1 MAVWSAKGERGG
13 ERMTAWSPKRER
25 SAVEKDVAVWSAKGE
40 KVEKGSGRLVSQREE
55 WRKEVAVWSGKGERN
70 GERKWPF
77 GQGKVRGVEKG
88 SGRLVRER

>member
-1 MAVWSAKGERGG
+1 M
-13 ERMTAWSPKRER
+13 
-25 SAVEKDVAVWSAKGE
+25 
-40 KVEKGSGRLVSQREE
+40 
-55 WRKEVAVWSGKGERN
+55 AVWSGKGERS